1 MSKLQTYIALS
12 ALHSEFLALSHS
24 IRELIP
30 LKSIIKEVIE
40 NLGIDCEKMKFVSS
54 YTVYENN
61 NISIVL
67 ATSPRMTPTSNH
79 IHVNYHLFK

>member
-12 ALHSEFLALSHS
+12 KLHSEFLALSHS
-24 IRELIP
+24 ERELIP
-30 LKSIIKEVIE
+30 LKIIIKEVIE
-40 NLGIDCEKMKFVSS
+40 NLGIDCEKLKFVPR

-67 ATSPRMTPTSNH
+67 ATSPSMTPT
-79 IHVNYHLFK
+79 